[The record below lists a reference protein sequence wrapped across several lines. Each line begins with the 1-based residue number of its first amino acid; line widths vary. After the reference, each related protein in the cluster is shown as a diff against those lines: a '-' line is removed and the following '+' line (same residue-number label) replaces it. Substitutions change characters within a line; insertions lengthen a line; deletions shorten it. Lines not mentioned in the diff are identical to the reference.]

1 MSENIFKAGEISTE
15 RQITGHNIIVNG
27 LDGVGIEKIEK
38 TNSVGLEDTYTIYFT
53 NKKTTT
59 FIVTN
64 GKSLDFNW
72 NGTKLGIK
80 TEGQEEYTYI
90 DLKGDKGDQGV
101 KGEQGDKG
109 DRGEQGEQG
118 IQGDKGE
125 QGEKGIG
132 IQDIILTDGN
142 HSAGTMDTY
151 TIKFTDG
158 TSTEFQVYN
167 GQDFPDEEKKK
178 IEKNETDIKELK
190 TYMPIRK
197 DITLMSDNWIL
208 NEGTNLYEYKIT
220 DENITEDYFLD
231 CLLMN
236 KEDKKI
242 MNDAEVDTF
251 NGYFIISNSKQPTW
265 DINMQIV
272 SMKTIKGDEVDEV

>member
-1 MSENIFKAGEISTE
+1 MSENIFKAGKISTE
-15 RQITGHNIIVNG
+15 RQITGHNIVVNG

-38 TNSVGLEDTYTIYFT
+38 TDSVGLVDTYTIYFT

-59 FIVTN
+59 FTVTN

-90 DLKGDKGDQGV
+90 DLKGDKGDKGDQGV
-101 KGEQGDKG
+101 KGEQGDKGEKG

-125 QGEKGIG
+125 KGIG

-142 HSAGTMDTY
+142 HLAGTMDTY
-151 TIKFTDG
+151 TINFTDG

-197 DITLMSDNWIL
+197 NITLISDNWIL
-208 NEGTNLYEYKIT
+208 NKETNLYENKII
-220 DENITEDYFLD
+220 DENITEDHFLD
-231 CLLMN
+231 CVLMN

-242 MNDAEVDTF
+242 MNDAEIDTF

-265 DINMQIV
+265 NINMQIV
-272 SMKTIKGDEVDEV
+272 SIKTKEMN